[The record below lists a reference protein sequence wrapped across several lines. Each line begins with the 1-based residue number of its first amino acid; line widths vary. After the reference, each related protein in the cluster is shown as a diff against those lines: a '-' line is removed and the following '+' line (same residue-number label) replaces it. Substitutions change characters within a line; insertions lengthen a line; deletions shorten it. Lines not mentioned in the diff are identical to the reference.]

1 MQVDEFYEQILGIE
15 SPWEIADVRLDRASS
30 VVHVELAHGEGVRW
44 KCPCCDRE
52 LSIYDHVEERQ
63 WRHLDTCQYE
73 TWLHARIPR
82 VKCPEH
88 GVRQVRVSWAEPG
101 SRFTLL
107 FEGHAIEVL
116 TACEVVSAACKILRI
131 SWDQAWRLIERAVA
145 RGKARKQPR
154 PMARVGADEKAFA
167 KGHSYMTIVCD
178 IDQGTVE
185 YVADGRKKESLA
197 GFFQGL
203 SAEQRSAIEAV
214 AVDMHEPY
222 VQAIQEELPLA
233 ADKIVHDRFHIM
245 QHATEAVDKTRK
257 QEHKQ
262 LSEEGDTRLS
272 KTKYLWLKS
281 QENLSENQRQRFD
294 EVFTLQLKTAKAW
307 GLKELLRELWQQDSV
322 ANATAFFRQWYRHVI
337 HGVLEPMKKV
347 ARMIKQ
353 RLTQVVNYC
362 RHGITNA
369 VAEGLNSKIMS
380 IKRRARGFRNPE
392 NFKVAIF
399 FYCGGLDLQPDPL

>member
-1 MQVDEFYEQILGIE
+1 MQVEDFYGKILGIE
-15 SPWEIADVRLDRASS
+15 LPWEIADVRLDQKDS
-30 VVHVELAHGEGVRW
+30 VVHVALAHEEGIRW
-44 KCPCCDRE
+44 KCPCCDRS
-52 LSIYDHVEERQ
+52 LAVYDHVEERQ

-107 FEGHAIEVL
+107 FERHAIEVL
-116 TACEVVSAACKILRI
+116 TACEVVSSACDILRI

-145 RGKARKQPR
+145 RGQARKRPR
-154 PMARVGADEKAFA
+154 PMARVGADEKAFK

-178 IDQGTVE
+178 IDHGTVE
-185 YVADGRKKESLA
+185 YVADDRKKESLA

-203 SAEQRSAIEAV
+203 SAEQRGAIQAV

-222 VQAIQEELPLA
+222 IQAIKEEVPLA
-233 ADKIVHDRFHIM
+233 DDKIVHDRFHIM
-245 QHATEAVDKTRK
+245 QHASQAVDKTRK

-262 LSEEGDTRLS
+262 LSESGDNRLS
-272 KTKYLWLKS
+272 KTKYLWLTS
-281 QENLSENQRQRFD
+281 QENLSEKQRQRFED
-294 EVFTLQLKTAKAW
+294 VFALQLKTAKAW
-307 GLKELLRELWQQDSV
+307 GLKELLRELWEHKTVED
-322 ANATAFFRQWYRHVI
+322 AREFFGQWYRRVI
-337 HGVLEPMKKV
+337 HGTLQPMKKV
-347 ARMIKQ
+347 ARMIKK
-353 RLTQVVNYC
+353 RLTHVVNYC
-362 RHGITNA
+362 RHRITNA

-392 NFKVAIF
+392 HFKIAIF
-399 FYCGGLDLQPDPL
+399 FYCGGLDLKPDPH

>member
-1 MQVDEFYEQILGIE
+1 MQVEDFYGKILGIE
-15 SPWEIADVRLDRASS
+15 SPWEIADVRLDQVDST
-30 VVHVELAHGEGVRW
+30 VHVRLTHEEGIRW
-44 KCPCCDRE
+44 KCPCCDR
-52 LSIYDHVEERQ
+52 SMAIYDHVAERQ

-88 GVRQVRVSWAEPG
+88 GVRQVRTSWAEPG
-101 SRFTLL
+101 WRFTLL

-116 TACEVVSAACKILRI
+116 EACEVISAACKILRI
-131 SWDQAWRLIERAVA
+131 SWDQAWHLVERAVA
-145 RGKARKQPR
+145 RGQARKRPR
-154 PMARVGADEKAFA
+154 AMARIGADEKAFA

-178 IDQGTVE
+178 IDAGTVE
-185 YVADGRKKESLA
+185 YVADDRKKESLA

-203 SAEQRSAIEAV
+203 SDEQRGAIEAV

-222 VQAIQEELPLA
+222 VQAIKEELPLA
-233 ADKIVHDRFHIM
+233 DDKIVHDRFHIM
-245 QHATEAVDKTRK
+245 QHASEAVDKTRK

-262 LSEEGDTRLS
+262 LLESGDDRLS

-281 QENLSENQRQRFD
+281 QENLSEKQRQRFN

-307 GLKELLRELWQQDSV
+307 GLKELLRELWEQPTIED
-322 ANATAFFRQWYRHVI
+322 AREFFGNWYRHVI
-337 HGVLEPMKKV
+337 HGRLEPMKKV
-347 ARMIKQ
+347 ARMIKT
-353 RLTQVVNYC
+353 RLTHVVNYC
-362 RHGITNA
+362 RHRITNA

-380 IKRRARGFRNPE
+380 IKRRARGFRNPA

-399 FYCGGLDLQPDPL
+399 FYCGGLDLQPDPH